1 MDKNILT
8 SGIHTL
14 AIKIRGMID
23 VPEKCKDAAI
33 CSSRSI
39 DEEITTTCILNLNK
53 IDGDIFT
60 YSRFNKLF
68 SMFIDSIGIDTYEI
82 VRADM
87 RFDSYNSEDYQ
98 KYAKLNRYL
107 ISLLAV
113 AYNVRNTY
121 RSMDLFSQKQLSVAI
136 KNKYFECENYD
147 KEAES
152 NGADM
157 AASRLEERSKCLTGT
172 DLKKEFTEHW
182 SKRWDKALGKTDL
195 VHKRYNDELERIY
208 KDGRNSYPVKF
219 RGLTNFLIQYQNCIF
234 CKKQMVDLL
243 SRFEEVGP
251 EKAEIRAKNHK
262 TRYGVEYYSEKD
274 VKQAVAE
281 IQRSALAFFNS

>member
-1 MDKNILT
+1 MIEHLT
-8 SGIHTL
+8 SGVHTL
-14 AIKIRGMID
+14 AIKTRGMID
-23 VPEKCKDAAI
+23 VPEKFKDAVI
-33 CSSRSI
+33 CSSRSSG
-39 DEEITTTCILNLNK
+39 EEIITTCILNLNK
-53 IDGDIFT
+53 IEGDIFS
-60 YSRFNKLF
+60 YSRFNELF
-68 SMFIDSIGIDTYEI
+68 FIFIDSIGIDTYEI

-87 RFDSYNSEDYQ
+87 RFDLYNPEHYQ

-121 RSMDLFSQKQLSVAI
+121 RTMDLFSQKQLSVAI

-147 KEAES
+147 KRAES
-152 NGADM
+152 NGADI
-157 AASRLEERSKCLTGT
+157 AASRLEERSKCLRGT

-182 SKRWDKALGKTDL
+182 PRRWDKALEKIDL

-208 KDGRNSYPVKF
+208 REGINSYPVKF
-219 RGLTNFLIQYQNCIF
+219 NGLTNFLIQYQYCIF
-234 CKKQMVDLL
+234 CKEQMIDLL
-243 SRFEEVGP
+243 SRLEEVGP
-251 EKAEIRAKNHK
+251 EKAKVRAKNHK
-262 TRYGVEYYSEKD
+262 TRCGIEYYSEKD